1 MIHIADLSVICVVP
15 TDGGLRPLQ
24 KNDKL
29 VLVDINS
36 VLTVQTCEGV
46 TGYAAEACGSFWS
59 NNTFNHFST
68 SLCWD

>member
-1 MIHIADLSVICVVP
+1 MFLLMFLHITEDLVFNQAQWSCVIHIADLSVICVVP

-46 TGYAAEACGSFWS
+46 TGYAA
-59 NNTFNHFST
+59 
-68 SLCWD
+68 